1 MKIGTLFVISAP
13 SGAGKTSLVKAL
25 VQSLTHIRV
34 SVSYTTR
41 PPRVGEQDG
50 VHYHFI
56 TQAQFEQML
65 NDSAFLEHAHV
76 FSNYYGTGQ
85 EWVSLQLQKGI
96 DVILEIDWQGAQQV
110 RLLHTDC
117 ISIFILPPSRDALI
131 ERLHL
136 RDQDSVDVIQRRTE
150 GAVEEMSHY
159 LEFDYLIFNDHFQTA
174 LDELQS
180 IVKAHRLRQMV
191 QSEKHKHILQEL
203 LA

>member
-25 VQSLTHIRV
+25 IHNLTHIRV

-41 PPRVGEQDG
+41 APRVGEQEG

-56 TQAQFEQML
+56 NQTQFEQML
-65 NDSAFLEHAHV
+65 SESAFLEHACV
-76 FSNYYGTGQ
+76 FGNYYGTGQ
-85 EWVSLQLQKGI
+85 EWVSQQLQKGV
-96 DVILEIDWQGAQQV
+96 DVILEIDWQGAQQT
-110 RLLHTDC
+110 RLLHPDC
-117 ISIFILPPSRDALI
+117 VSIFILPPSRDALI

-136 RDQDSVDVIQRRTE
+136 RDQDSAEIIQRRTE
-150 GAVEEMSHY
+150 GAVEDMSHY

-174 LDELQS
+174 LDDLQS
-180 IVKAHRLRQMV
+180 IVKAHRLRQVV